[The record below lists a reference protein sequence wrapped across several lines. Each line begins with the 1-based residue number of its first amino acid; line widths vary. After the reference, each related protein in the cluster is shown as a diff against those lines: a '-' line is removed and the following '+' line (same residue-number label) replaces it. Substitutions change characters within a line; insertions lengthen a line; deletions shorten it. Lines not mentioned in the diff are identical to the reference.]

1 MTHNDARRSFQS
13 VRAMPP
19 RWPVWLL
26 SALVASCSSAP
37 VILPPEPA
45 RRPPP
50 LPESARQPTT
60 PEDPLCSPTC
70 LEGWKRLVDELLRS
84 PTTDASAAPS
94 AKPSTTR

>member
-1 MTHNDARRSFQS
+1 MTHNDARRSSRS
-13 VRAMPP
+13 VRAMP
-19 RWPVWLL
+19 RKWPAWLL
-26 SALVASCSSAP
+26 SALVASCGSPP
-37 VILPPEPA
+37 VVLPPEPA

-70 LEGWKRLVDELLRS
+70 SDGLKKLLDELARLLTS
-84 PTTDASAAPS
+84 GASAGSS